1 MPRSPLSKA
10 TTRKPFLSS
19 RADHTFA
26 SPTTTRSYTHLR
38 LNCTSRL
45 ALEPPRSTASPLP
58 LNPDTPLAADMSTC
72 NPSGWAPSVSYALQ
86 KTRYVSLSARYTLL
100 ARTVFLRTRVGHES
114 QREDRTRG
122 QLTHSIAF
130 FSPEQLTGTMVAV
143 KKM

>member
-1 MPRSPLSKA
+1 
-10 TTRKPFLSS
+10 
-19 RADHTFA
+19 
-26 SPTTTRSYTHLR
+26 
-38 LNCTSRL
+38 
-45 ALEPPRSTASPLP
+45 
-58 LNPDTPLAADMSTC
+58 MSTC